1 MVGEASFR
9 AGIRPRVRAR
19 RKLSVSAPAEMWAEG
34 SIPGSWGDSFNMSLD
49 VDDHWSVGNQGM
61 LKRVF
66 EFVWSSHADPETTH
80 G

>member
-1 MVGEASFR
+1 
-9 AGIRPRVRAR
+9 
-19 RKLSVSAPAEMWAEG
+19 MWAEG

-66 EFVWSSHADPETTH
+66 EFIWPSHANPETTH